1 MIFMPRIGGRKE
13 ICIDVGVSLL
23 VIVAFEVSLLGSG
36 RFVVIGPLTLRMW
49 LFLVAGLYAVI
60 RLVAHGR
67 IKLSTFAILMSLTM
81 LLCFGA
87 LIGLLQNARLD
98 LIADDIKPLLFWFT
112 LCFVEMT
119 MRTERLLKLV
129 VRIIKSAAIIMTVG
143 YVAILSLL
151 YMGVISIHAW
161 LEWQRSDAAAGQFFV
176 RGFSGL
182 FLYTGSLYMAIGLI
196 FFAFDRNWRAK
207 LVSFWVILA
216 LLATGARGY
225 ALGFMGVLLVHSV
238 TATEGLGRRLRY
250 FIAPSAVAIM
260 LLVLLFSSSLMGREV
275 SDASRIAN
283 INEVVN
289 RVTPLSIE
297 FGHGLGVSV
306 PDKEVHM
313 ETSYL
318 EIFHKQG
325 LLGLAWWASI
335 FLLLIMRY
343 RRARRINYL
352 YAQPLFLSAL
362 FVALGSVANPYL
374 TGPPGIFVW
383 IIALVGLDVV
393 SKNHLSERSLE
404 NTNV

>member
-1 MIFMPRIGGRKE
+1 
-13 ICIDVGVSLL
+13 
-23 VIVAFEVSLLGSG
+23 
-36 RFVVIGPLTLRMW
+36 
-49 LFLVAGLYAVI
+49 
-60 RLVAHGR
+60 
-67 IKLSTFAILMSLTM
+67 
-81 LLCFGA
+81 
-87 LIGLLQNARLD
+87 
-98 LIADDIKPLLFWFT
+98 
-112 LCFVEMT
+112 
-119 MRTERLLKLV
+119 
-129 VRIIKSAAIIMTVG
+129 
-143 YVAILSLL
+143 
-151 YMGVISIHAW
+151 
-161 LEWQRSDAAAGQFFV
+161 
-176 RGFSGL
+176 
-182 FLYTGSLYMAIGLI
+182 
-196 FFAFDRNWRAK
+196 
-207 LVSFWVILA
+207 
-216 LLATGARGY
+216 
-225 ALGFMGVLLVHSV
+225 
-238 TATEGLGRRLRY
+238 
-250 FIAPSAVAIM
+250 
-260 LLVLLFSSSLMGREV
+260 MGREV